1 MTITNNDINEELR
14 KMHESL
20 ARTIASG
27 DTKELYEYNV
37 SIDKIKTWV
46 FGASLGCRA
55 EVLPVFSGHIHCDK
69 KYEYLLQF
77 IKA

>member
-1 MTITNNDINEELR
+1 MITIDDINEELR
-14 KMHESL
+14 KMDESL

-27 DTKELYEYNV
+27 NMKELCEYNV
-37 SIDKIKTWV
+37 SLDRIKTWV